1 MSVAGRIGRRLGAR
15 LDRTASAIGLVFG
28 RYDSLSVVVAVTVG
42 YLAVFLWLLGDLSYR
57 PDVSAGL
64 LIVDDPLGRALE
76 RTGPAT
82 FEAVAMVD
90 TGVVRLLVSP
100 VNLLVGLALST
111 LVGLNLALSYLAV
124 VQPAACSVGAGS
136 GLLASLPALLS
147 GTVCCGPV
155 ILLVLGIQA
164 TGVLLTLF
172 AWLLPVGVAALLGS
186 LVYVAG
192 NIEPAATS
200 A

>member
-1 MSVAGRIGRRLGAR
+1 MSVAAR
-15 LDRTASAIGLVFG
+15 VGKRFDRTASAIGLVLG
-28 RYDSLSVVVAVTVG
+28 RDDSLAVALAVTVG
-42 YLAVFLWLLGDLSYR
+42 YLVAFLWLLGDLSYR
-57 PDVSAGL
+57 PDVSTGL

-90 TGVVRLLVSP
+90 TGVLRLLLSP
-100 VNLLVGLALST
+100 MNLLVGLTLST

-124 VQPAACSVGAGS
+124 VQPAACGVGAGS
-136 GLLASLPALLS
+136 GLLASLSALLS

-155 ILLVLGIQA
+155 VLLVLGIQA
-164 TGVLLTLF
+164 TGTLLTVF
-172 AWLLPVGVAALLGS
+172 AWLLPIGVALLLSS
-186 LVYVAG
+186 LVLVAG
-192 NIEPAATS
+192 TIEPPTTS

>member
-1 MSVAGRIGRRLGAR
+1 MSVAAR
-15 LDRTASAIGLVFG
+15 VGKRFDRTASAIGLVLG
-28 RYDSLSVVVAVTVG
+28 RDDSLAVALAVTVG
-42 YLAVFLWLLGDLSYR
+42 YLVVFLWLLGDLSYR
-57 PDVSAGL
+57 PDVSIGL

-90 TGVVRLLVSP
+90 TGVLRLLLSP
-100 VNLLVGLALST
+100 MNLLVGLTLST

-124 VQPAACSVGAGS
+124 VQPAACGVGAGS

-155 ILLVLGIQA
+155 VLLVLGIQA
-164 TGVLLTLF
+164 TGTLLTVF
-172 AWLLPVGVAALLGS
+172 AWLLPIGVALLLSS
-186 LVYVAG
+186 LVLVAG
-192 NIEPAATS
+192 TIDPHTAS